1 MGAASLAGLN
11 CGQMPLLTSQ
21 KAKASI
27 AGRKKGLGNK
37 GLGKKGLG
45 LCQIGRPK
53 SAIQSEIWIISKA
66 SL

>member
-1 MGAASLAGLN
+1 
-11 CGQMPLLTSQ
+11 MPLLTSQ

-27 AGRKKGLGNK
+27 AGHKRGLGKK
-37 GLGKKGLG
+37 GLGKKGLGKRGLG

-53 SAIQSEIWIISKA
+53 SPIQSEIWIISKA

>member
-1 MGAASLAGLN
+1 MEAASLAGLN

-27 AGRKKGLGNK
+27 AGRKKGLG
-37 GLGKKGLG
+37 KKGLG